1 MRIYLESSIGC
12 SREKKE
18 RFIRLV
24 DTLNG
29 IYLPLLCSSA
39 WWTPWT
45 GSWPLLCS
53 PAFYTLS
60 TVEPTC
66 LGILTLFK
74 CCHPCWVWITYL
86 QLYKEIIWNLP
97 FYWEREVSARIDLIL
112 VIHKYKTW
120 GHFLFTFTSFDWM
133 VWYSEEFFHKNEV
146 QWSETELTDMI
157 CPRLKALVDFYRT
170 EISNWYYTL
179 NIHVIWKLCL
189 WISM

>member
-24 DTLNG
+24 DALYG
-29 IYLPLLCSSA
+29 IYTRLYFVHPTGGRLERDLGLYFVHPPSIHCRQLSQHVSVYLLCLSVA
-39 WWTPWT
+39 IPVEF
-45 GSWPLLCS
+45 GLLICNCIKRL
-53 PAFYTLS
+53 F
-60 TVEPTC
+60 ETC
-66 LGILTLFK
+66 LFI
-74 CCHPCWVWITYL
+74 
-86 QLYKEIIWNLP
+86 
-97 FYWEREVSARIDLIL
+97 ERERLCARIDLIL

-120 GHFLFTFTSFDWM
+120 DHFLFTFTSFDWM

-170 EISNWYYTL
+170 EISNWYNTL
-179 NIHVIWKLCL
+179 NIHVIYE
-189 WISM
+189 

>member
-53 PAFYTLS
+53 PAFNTLS

-112 VIHKYKTW
+112 VKFTNIKLEVISYSHLHHSIEWFGIVKNFCKRMKYSDQKRNW
-120 GHFLFTFTSFDWM
+120 QIWF
-133 VWYSEEFFHKNEV
+133 
-146 QWSETELTDMI
+146 
-157 CPRLKALVDFYRT
+157 ALASRP
-170 EISNWYYTL
+170 
-179 NIHVIWKLCL
+179 
-189 WISM
+189 